1 MATRS
6 ALSRQS
12 DPRRSGWSEAP
23 REARRAI
30 LAALVAVF
38 VGALDLT
45 VIATILPRI
54 VQDLQINTA
63 DIDRYIW
70 IVNAYLL
77 AYVVAIPVVGRISD
91 LTGRRVAFTLALLV
105 FVAGSLW
112 CAAAHSLGWLIA
124 GRAIQ
129 GAGGGA
135 LLPITMALVGDVL
148 PPARRAAALGL
159 VGAIDTLGWVL
170 GPLWGALIVS
180 SEVSAEP
187 WRWVFLLNV
196 PFGVIAWLAIARSPG
211 TNMRSGVRDS
221 LRGFDLG
228 GALLLSIALL
238 LLHLGLSAGG
248 EFGGHNAA
256 TGGRALGGTRNP
268 LAAYSIPLI
277 AGAVALGALLIARE
291 HRAARPLL
299 PPALFH
305 SARFSAAMAANFV
318 AGASL
323 IVAMVDVPV
332 VVTLL
337 VDPDR
342 VAAVT
347 ALMMAPFTI
356 LMALLSFAGGRLA
369 FRLGERQTTWIG
381 LLLAAAGYVALWF
394 GLRHGNIAGMLPGL
408 MLGGAG
414 FGLVVAPIGATA
426 IDAAPADDRGIA
438 AGLTLV
444 FRLLGMTVGIS
455 ALTAVAVNRLQSLVG
470 DLRQIVQLPGETTAQ
485 FLNRQAIFL
494 EQTVIPLTLLVVRE
508 TFLIAA
514 MLALLAIVPA
524 LWMSAR
530 RQ

>member
-6 ALSRQS
+6 PLSR
-12 DPRRSGWSEAP
+12 RSEPLTGGWEDAP
-23 REARRAI
+23 PQARRAI
-30 LAALVAVF
+30 MAALLAVF

-112 CAAAHSLGWLIA
+112 CAGAHSLGWLIA
-124 GRAIQ
+124 GRTVQ

-180 SEVSAEP
+180 SDISEEP

-196 PFGVIAWLAIARSPG
+196 PFGVAAWLAIARSPG
-211 TNMRSGVRDS
+211 PRIQSDVARL
-221 LRGFDLG
+221 LRGFDLPG
-228 GALLLSIALL
+228 AALLSSALL

-248 EFGGHNAA
+248 EFGGHGGTA
-256 TGGRALGGTRNP
+256 GGRALGGTHNP

-277 AGAVALGALLIARE
+277 FAAVALGAVFVGRE
-291 HRAARPLL
+291 RRAARPLL
-299 PPALFH
+299 PPALFR
-305 SARFSAAMAANFV
+305 SRRFSAAMAANFI

-337 VDPDR
+337 VEPEQ
-342 VAAVT
+342 VATMTAV
-347 ALMMAPFTI
+347 MMAPFTV

-369 FRLGERQTTWIG
+369 ARFGERRTTWLG
-381 LLLAAAGYVALWF
+381 LLLAAVGYAALWF
-394 GLRHGNIAGMLPGL
+394 GLREGDIRGMVPGL
-408 MLGGAG
+408 LLGGAG

-455 ALTAVAVNRLQSLVG
+455 ALTAVAVNRLQTLVG
-470 DLRQIVQLPGETTAQ
+470 DLRQIVQLPGETTSE
-485 FLNRQAIFL
+485 FLNRQATFL

-514 MLALLAIVPA
+514 VLALLAMIPA
-524 LWMSAR
+524 AWMRS

>member
-1 MATRS
+1 MS
-6 ALSRQS
+6 
-12 DPRRSGWSEAP
+12 RRSERLTSGWDDAP
-23 REARRAI
+23 PEARRAI
-30 LAALVAVF
+30 LAALLAVF

-54 VQDLQINTA
+54 VRDLQINTA

-77 AYVVAIPVVGRISD
+77 AYVIAIPVVGRISD
-91 LTGRRVAFTLALLV
+91 LTGRRVAFTLALLA
-105 FVAGSLW
+105 FVIGSLW

-124 GRAIQ
+124 GRTVQ

-196 PFGVIAWLAIARSPG
+196 PFGVLAWLAIARSPSF
-211 TNMRSGVRDS
+211 NVRADVDSS

-228 GALLLSIALL
+228 GAALLSSALL

-248 EFGGHNAA
+248 EFAGHGAT

-268 LAAYSIPLI
+268 LAAYSIVFI
-277 AGAVALGALLIARE
+277 VAAVALGAVFVARE
-291 HRAARPLL
+291 RRSARPLM
-299 PPALFH
+299 PPALFR
-305 SARFSAAMAANFV
+305 SARFSAAMAANFA

-337 VDPDR
+337 VDPEQ
-342 VAAVT
+342 VATVT
-347 ALMMAPFTI
+347 ALMMAPFTV

-369 FRLGERQTTWIG
+369 VRLGERRTTWLG
-381 LLLAAAGYVALWF
+381 LLLAALGYAALWL
-394 GLRHGNIAGMLPGL
+394 GLRGGDIRGMLPGL
-408 MLGGAG
+408 MLSGAG

-426 IDAAPADDRGIA
+426 IDAAPAADRGIA

-455 ALTAVAVNRLQSLVG
+455 ALTAVAVNRLQALVG
-470 DLRQIVQLPGETTAQ
+470 DLRQIVQLPGETTGE

-514 MLALLAIVPA
+514 VLALLAMIPA
-524 LWMSAR
+524 AWLRS